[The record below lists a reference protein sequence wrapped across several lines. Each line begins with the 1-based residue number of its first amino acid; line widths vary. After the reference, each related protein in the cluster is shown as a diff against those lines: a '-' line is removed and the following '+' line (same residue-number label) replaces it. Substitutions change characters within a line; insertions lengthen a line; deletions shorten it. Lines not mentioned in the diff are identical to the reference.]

1 MSRKAGQEKL
11 KRHDK
16 YFVKFSKYIVWDAH
30 PEHSGCH
37 SLSIDKPCNETAR
50 LHRNFVSS
58 SLKHMTLRHCKVCQC
73 AKSHKGASRNY
84 VSRRGGSG
92 EWGRWLAKCF
102 CYNKSFIFVLSAK
115 QKNYFRIPTPKSI
128 WLSFLIDLN
137 KPKNFLEL
145 KLQGLYDF

>member
-84 VSRRGGSG
+84 VSRRGG
-92 EWGRWLAKCF
+92 WGGGSQIRFLQHTTKALYLCCLQNKNLLQNSDTKINMTVIFDWLK
-102 CYNKSFIFVLSAK
+102 
-115 QKNYFRIPTPKSI
+115 
-128 WLSFLIDLN
+128 
-137 KPKNFLEL
+137 
-145 KLQGLYDF
+145 